1 MPYPFCPGIT
11 LPTAF
16 PRWADSRA
24 LSPRGTHPKGI
35 MVGAPAL
42 PVTILPIVPHHLH
55 SNLEGAG
62 LSESVQGLDL
72 GWAASSRIK
81 RNRPSLFPVLGWRAH
96 TSLHSVIH

>member
-1 MPYPFCPGIT
+1 M
-11 LPTAF
+11 
-16 PRWADSRA
+16 
-24 LSPRGTHPKGI
+24 GI

-42 PVTILPIVPHHLH
+42 PVTILPFIPHHLH

-81 RNRPSLFPVLGWRAH
+81 RNWPSLFPVLGWRAH
-96 TSLHSVIH
+96 TALRLVIR